1 MPAYRLTV
9 RRRGRTERARYA
21 SLSEAL
27 LALEARLDELG
38 PRERRGTERA
48 LARELAPVQQVAV
61 RAEVAGPR
69 VRGGIDLRGDG
80 SLEAYT
86 GRWRR
91 TLIEPQPGESAYDA
105 LRRVLQRQ
113 PGSTSADPLSR
124 SQRWGSR

>member
-27 LALEARLDELG
+27 AALEARLDELG
-38 PRERRGTERA
+38 PRERRGIERA

-61 RAEVAGPR
+61 RGEVAGHG
-69 VRGGIDLRGDG
+69 VRGGIDVRGDG

-91 TLIEPQPGESAYDA
+91 TLIAPEPGETAYDA

-113 PGSTSADPLSR
+113 PGSTSAGPLSR

>member
-48 LARELAPVQQVAV
+48 LARELEPVQQVAV
-61 RAEVAGPR
+61 R
-69 VRGGIDLRGDG
+69 GGVDVRGDG

-91 TLIEPQPGESAYDA
+91 TLIAPEPGETAYDA

-113 PGSTSADPLSR
+113 PGSTSAGPLSR
-124 SQRWGSR
+124 SQR

>member
-1 MPAYRLTV
+1 VAGYRLTV
-9 RRRGRTERARYA
+9 RRRGGTERERHA
-21 SLSEAL
+21 SLDDVLA
-27 LALEARLDELG
+27 ALEARLDDLG
-38 PRERRGTERA
+38 PLERRGTERA

-105 LRRVLQRQ
+105 LRRTLE
-113 PGSTSADPLSR
+113 GS
-124 SQRWGSR
+124 

>member
-105 LRRVLQRQ
+105 LRRALER
-113 PGSTSADPLSR
+113 R
-124 SQRWGSR
+124 